1 MANDT
6 DILRDQFSAEALT
19 HLDSMYGAAMRLTRS
34 EADAQD
40 LVQDAFLKAYR
51 FYDRYEPGTNMR
63 AWLLRVLTNTFI
75 NKYRRTH
82 RERRVFEG
90 DDAEPV
96 GEGVMSRAAMR
107 ALHEPDGEAM
117 RSLVSQEIQAA
128 LDELSDEHRL
138 MILLADVEELSYKE
152 IADIVGCPIGTV
164 MSRLHRARK
173 QLQTRLLDHAVELG
187 IVPAASTSGAGTES
201 ASGEKRESSP
211 VDLDAY
217 RRARADRKK
226 EVAG

>member
-1 MANDT
+1 MADRT
-6 DILRDQFSAEALT
+6 HTPETLRDQFAAEALA

-34 EADAQD
+34 AADADD

-51 FYDRYEPGTNMR
+51 FHDRFEPGTNMK
-63 AWLLRVLTNTFI
+63 AWLLRILTNTFI

-82 RERRVFEG
+82 RERRVLES

-96 GEGVMSRAAMR
+96 GDGVMSRAAMR
-107 ALHEPDGEAM
+107 ALQDPDGDAM

-128 LDELSDEHRL
+128 LDELSEEHRL
-138 MILLADVEELSYKE
+138 MIVLADVEELSYKE

-173 QLQTRLLDHAVELG
+173 QLQSRLVGHAVELG
-187 IVPAASTSGAGTES
+187 IIESPAQPGADE
-201 ASGEKRESSP
+201 SP

-217 RRARADRKK
+217 RRMRADRKK

>member
-1 MANDT
+1 MADLIT
-6 DILRDQFSAEALT
+6 SSDPRRDEFAREALT
-19 HLDSMYGAAMRLTRS
+19 HLDSLYGTALRLTRS
-34 EADAQD
+34 EADAED

-51 FYDRYEPGTNMR
+51 FFDRYEPGTNMR

-75 NKYRRTH
+75 NRYRRTS
-82 RERRVFEG
+82 RERKVFEG

-96 GEGVMSRAAMR
+96 GDGVMSRATMR
-107 ALHEPDGEAM
+107 ALNDPDGDAT
-117 RSLVSQEIQAA
+117 RSLVSREIQRA

-173 QLQTRLLDHAVELG
+173 QMQTRLVDQAVELG
-187 IVPAASTSGAGTES
+187 IIEPLPSNPDWN
-201 ASGEKRESSP
+201 ESSSGGA

-217 RRARADRKK
+217 RRAKADRKK
-226 EVAG
+226 EATG